1 MIYKAIGLMSGSSLD
16 GLNIAYVH
24 FQETGGKWSFE
35 IIHSICYEY
44 PAEWVEKLR
53 NATTLSALDY
63 LLLHVDYGHYTGK
76 LVNGFIDTFGLHH
89 KVDLVA
95 SHGHTSFHIPSKKLT
110 AQLGDGAAIA
120 AVTGLPVIA
129 DLRSMDLALGGEGAP
144 IVPAGEKLLFQDY
157 DLLLNLGGIANITF
171 KLSNEYAAFDS
182 CAANC
187 VLNTLAGLA
196 GKAFDENGEMGAR
209 GYVNPLLLQELNS
222 IEYYG
227 KPYPKSLSND
237 FGTDVI
243 IPLILRYNLT
253 VNDSLCT
260 YVEHIAMQVQAA
272 IASVVQAGGGL
283 LAPLRLLVTGG
294 GVFNLFLTERIRSL
308 LEFLNIE
315 TIVPDNEL
323 VNYKEAVI
331 MALLGVLRWREEY
344 TVFSSVT
351 GATRN
356 TIGGALWLGVDA

>member
-16 GLNIAYVH
+16 GLDIAYVH

-35 IIHSICYEY
+35 IINSDCFKYS
-44 PAEWVEKLR
+44 AEWEGKLR

-63 LLLHVDYGHYTGK
+63 LLLHVDYGHHTGK
-76 LVNGFIDTFGLHH
+76 LVNGFIETFGLHH
-89 KVDLVA
+89 KVDLIA

-129 DLRSMDLALGGEGAP
+129 DLRSMDIALGGEGAP

-157 DLLLNLGGIANITF
+157 DLLLNLGGIANITVNIT
-171 KLSNEYAAFDS
+171 SEYTAFDI
-182 CAANC
+182 CAANR
-187 VLNTLAGLA
+187 VLNTLAGMA
-196 GKAFDENGEMGAR
+196 GKAFDENGEMSAR

-227 KPYPKSLSND
+227 RQYPKSLSND

-253 VNDSLCT
+253 VNDALCT

-272 IASVVQAGGGL
+272 IAFVLQAGGG
-283 LAPLRLLVTGG
+283 PIGTLRLMVTGG
-294 GVFNLFLTERIRSL
+294 GAFNLFLIERIRSL

-315 TIVPDNEL
+315 TIVPANDL
-323 VNYKEAVI
+323 VNYKEAII

-344 TVFSSVT
+344 TVLSSVT
-351 GATRN
+351 GSTRN
-356 TIGGALWLGVDA
+356 SIGGALWLGVDA